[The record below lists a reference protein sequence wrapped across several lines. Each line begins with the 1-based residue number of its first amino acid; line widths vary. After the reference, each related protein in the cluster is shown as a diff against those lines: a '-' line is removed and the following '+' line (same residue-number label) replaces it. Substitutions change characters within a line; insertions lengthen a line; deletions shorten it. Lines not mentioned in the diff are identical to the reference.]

1 MDEKRI
7 KELFQQTGET
17 LQAILEYFRLKD
29 KVLWTGSAGK
39 GKTITVP
46 NLSKYSLIR
55 IKAVYGDFLVNTSAG
70 RVRGIYGD
78 RQGSSD
84 TLVTGL
90 LFASIS
96 GDSLT
101 INNCN
106 WVVHSP
112 SGSHGAI
119 SQTTIT
125 EIIGI
130 DPVIPAALQNI
141 IGGGYCIR
149 KILGGGIGALIQ
161 PLKEYYSC
169 YKQRKESNKEY
180 KEPVL
185 SHLSERSLGNICD
198 DIYSVLPKEFT
209 CRGLFSSRTSGRKC
223 KQYNNDSECYDE
235 CGDKFRDI
243 IVWLWKRNIECWR
256 RRPYVGATGSHEKR
270 RRRESYDIQ
279 ICIKCDYIW
288 RKACSDQTDITDWGC
303 AA

>member
-7 KELFQQTGET
+7 KELFWQAGET

-55 IKAVYGDFLVNTSAG
+55 IRAVYGDFLVNTSTG
-70 RVRGIYGD
+70 RVRGVYGD
-78 RQGSSD
+78 RSGSSD

-130 DPVIPAALQNI
+130 DPVIPTALQNI
-141 IGGGYCIR
+141 IRGGVIHN
-149 KILGGGIGALIQ
+149 ILI
-161 PLKEYYSC
+161 
-169 YKQRKESNKEY
+169 
-180 KEPVL
+180 
-185 SHLSERSLGNICD
+185 
-198 DIYSVLPKEFT
+198 
-209 CRGLFSSRTSGRKC
+209 
-223 KQYNNDSECYDE
+223 
-235 CGDKFRDI
+235 
-243 IVWLWKRNIECWR
+243 
-256 RRPYVGATGSHEKR
+256 KR
-270 RRRESYDIQ
+270 RWIPCGYSP
-279 ICIKCDYIW
+279 C
-288 RKACSDQTDITDWGC
+288 
-303 AA
+303 

>member
-1 MDEKRI
+1 MRAAALPTTICSRIPRCITGNAQHKNSSFLGAGKGERMDEKRI

-130 DPVIPAALQNI
+130 DPVIPTALQNI
-141 IGGGYCIR
+141 IRGGGLHKRDFRRWQLCDC
-149 KILGGGIGALIQ
+149 LI
-161 PLKEYYSC
+161 S
-169 YKQRKESNKEY
+169 
-180 KEPVL
+180 
-185 SHLSERSLGNICD
+185 
-198 DIYSVLPKEFT
+198 
-209 CRGLFSSRTSGRKC
+209 
-223 KQYNNDSECYDE
+223 
-235 CGDKFRDI
+235 
-243 IVWLWKRNIECWR
+243 
-256 RRPYVGATGSHEKR
+256 
-270 RRRESYDIQ
+270 
-279 ICIKCDYIW
+279 
-288 RKACSDQTDITDWGC
+288 
-303 AA
+303 

>member
-1 MDEKRI
+1 MRAAVLPTTTCSRIPRCTTGNAQHKNSSFLGAGKGERMDEKRI

-130 DPVIPAALQNI
+130 DPVIPTALQNI
-141 IGGGYCIR
+141 IRGG
-149 KILGGGIGALIQ
+149 
-161 PLKEYYSC
+161 
-169 YKQRKESNKEY
+169 
-180 KEPVL
+180 
-185 SHLSERSLGNICD
+185 
-198 DIYSVLPKEFT
+198 
-209 CRGLFSSRTSGRKC
+209 
-223 KQYNNDSECYDE
+223 
-235 CGDKFRDI
+235 
-243 IVWLWKRNIECWR
+243 
-256 RRPYVGATGSHEKR
+256 
-270 RRRESYDIQ
+270 
-279 ICIKCDYIW
+279 
-288 RKACSDQTDITDWGC
+288 
-303 AA
+303 